1 MAYLTI
7 WQGDEVQRRVKGVV
21 TWFELGENDKNQMLY
36 SMKVHP
42 PLWRAG
48 LRQNFRIFQ
57 NEDIKSILGT
67 MLQENGVTEWSPLFS
82 EPHPSREFCVQYGET
97 DYDFLCRMAAEE
109 GIFFYEEH
117 AYKSTDQ
124 SLVLCDTVRHLPES
138 FEIPWNPNTRTEVST
153 LCISQFRYS
162 AQIRPSSV
170 VTKDYTFKRPGWAG
184 RFDQEGQYQD
194 YQRTQYEVYDYPG
207 RFKGAHGQNFAR
219 WQMDGWRNNA
229 EVARGTSRSP
239 EIWPGRRIVLTGHPQ
254 ANLNREWQVVASELH
269 GEQPQAVPGR
279 QGAGTALENHFAVIP
294 ADRTWRPQPL
304 LKPLVDGPQSA
315 VVTGPAGEEI
325 FCDEHGRVRVKF
337 NWDRYNPA
345 DQDSSCWIRVAQ
357 AWAGTGFGHLAI
369 PRVGQEVIVDFLNG
383 DPDQPIIMGRTY
395 HQENRTPG
403 SLPGT
408 KTQMTIRSKTYMGS
422 GFNELKFDDATGREQ
437 VYIHAQKNMD
447 NPYHAQYILRRR
459 DDYLELFDRD
469 ALSSRFFYDAFPGM
483 RLRHPVTDDTSDDRL
498 AHSPADRMYMLGGMS
513 DTASNRITFERDS
526 QYRITGVSH
535 TDGIRLKLTYH
546 ASGYLKAI
554 HRTDNGIQTLATY
567 EQDAR
572 GRLTEADAR
581 LDYHLFYEYDAA
593 DRIIRWSDN
602 GVVWTMEYGPFDLPV
617 ARTDGEGHRWQYRYD
632 KDTLQLTEVI
642 NPQGESYRYILDNCG
657 RVTEE
662 RDWGGVVWRYRYDAD
677 GLCTARVNGLE
688 ETILYSRDAAG
699 RLAEVITP
707 EGKTQYAYD
716 KSGRLTGIFSP
727 DGTSQR
733 TGYDE
738 RGRVNVTTQGR
749 RAIEYHHPDEHT
761 VIRCILPPEDERDRH
776 PDESLL
782 KTTYRYNAAGELTE
796 VILPGDETLTFSRD
810 EAGREVLRHSNRG
823 FACEQGWNAAGQLTS
838 QRAGFFPAEATWDGL
853 VPSLVREYR
862 YDSAGNVSG
871 VTSREDYGR
880 ETRREYRLD
889 RNGQV
894 TAVTASGT
902 GLGYGEGDESYG
914 YDSCGYLKAQSAGRH
929 RISEETERY
938 AGGHRL
944 KQAGNTQY
952 DYDAAGRMVSRTR
965 HRDGYRPE
973 TERFR
978 WDSRDQLT
986 GYCSAQGEQWEYRHD
1001 ASGRRTE
1008 KRCDRKKIRFTYL
1021 WDGDSI
1027 AEIREY
1033 RDDKLYS
1040 VRHLV
1045 FNGFELISQQCSRV
1059 RQPHPSVAPQW
1070 VTRTNH
1076 AVSDLTGRPL
1086 MLFNSE
1092 GKTVW
1097 RPGQTSLWGLAL
1109 SLPADTGYPDPR
1121 GELDPEAAPGLL
1133 YAGQWQDVESGLCY
1147 NRFRYYEPETGM
1159 YLVSDPLGLQGG
1171 EQTYRYVPNPLRWID
1186 PLGLNKGASLSK
1198 MMNSSSDL
1206 MGLRRQPQN
1215 FWRLYRGKDI

>member
-1 MAYLTI
+1 M
-7 WQGDEVQRRVKGVV
+7 
-21 TWFELGENDKNQMLY
+21 
-36 SMKVHP
+36 
-42 PLWRAG
+42 
-48 LRQNFRIFQ
+48 
-57 NEDIKSILGT
+57 
-67 MLQENGVTEWSPLFS
+67 
-82 EPHPSREFCVQYGET
+82 
-97 DYDFLCRMAAEE
+97 
-109 GIFFYEEH
+109 
-117 AYKSTDQ
+117 
-124 SLVLCDTVRHLPES
+124 
-138 FEIPWNPNTRTEVST
+138 
-153 LCISQFRYS
+153 
-162 AQIRPSSV
+162 
-170 VTKDYTFKRPGWAG
+170 
-184 RFDQEGQYQD
+184 
-194 YQRTQYEVYDYPG
+194 
-207 RFKGAHGQNFAR
+207 
-219 WQMDGWRNNA
+219 
-229 EVARGTSRSP
+229 
-239 EIWPGRRIVLTGHPQ
+239 
-254 ANLNREWQVVASELH
+254 
-269 GEQPQAVPGR
+269 
-279 QGAGTALENHFAVIP
+279 
-294 ADRTWRPQPL
+294 
-304 LKPLVDGPQSA
+304 
-315 VVTGPAGEEI
+315 
-325 FCDEHGRVRVKF
+325 
-337 NWDRYNPA
+337 
-345 DQDSSCWIRVAQ
+345 
-357 AWAGTGFGHLAI
+357 
-369 PRVGQEVIVDFLNG
+369 
-383 DPDQPIIMGRTY
+383 
-395 HQENRTPG
+395 
-403 SLPGT
+403 
-408 KTQMTIRSKTYMGS
+408 
-422 GFNELKFDDATGREQ
+422 
-437 VYIHAQKNMD
+437 
-447 NPYHAQYILRRR
+447 
-459 DDYLELFDRD
+459 
-469 ALSSRFFYDAFPGM
+469 
-483 RLRHPVTDDTSDDRL
+483 
-498 AHSPADRMYMLGGMS
+498 
-513 DTASNRITFERDS
+513 
-526 QYRITGVSH
+526 
-535 TDGIRLKLTYH
+535 
-546 ASGYLKAI
+546 
-554 HRTDNGIQTLATY
+554 
-567 EQDAR
+567 
-572 GRLTEADAR
+572 
-581 LDYHLFYEYDAA
+581 
-593 DRIIRWSDN
+593 
-602 GVVWTMEYGPFDLPV
+602 
-617 ARTDGEGHRWQYRYD
+617 
-632 KDTLQLTEVI
+632 
-642 NPQGESYRYILDNCG
+642 
-657 RVTEE
+657 
-662 RDWGGVVWRYRYDAD
+662 
-677 GLCTARVNGLE
+677 
-688 ETILYSRDAAG
+688 
-699 RLAEVITP
+699 
-707 EGKTQYAYD
+707 
-716 KSGRLTGIFSP
+716 
-727 DGTSQR
+727 
-733 TGYDE
+733 
-738 RGRVNVTTQGR
+738 NVTTQGR